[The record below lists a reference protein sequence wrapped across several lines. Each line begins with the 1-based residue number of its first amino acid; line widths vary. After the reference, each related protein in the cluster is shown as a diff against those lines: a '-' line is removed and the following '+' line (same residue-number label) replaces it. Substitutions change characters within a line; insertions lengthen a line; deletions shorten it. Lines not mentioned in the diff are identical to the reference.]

1 MIALS
6 VNGEARRLAVD
17 SVAGLLTC
25 LQVDTGRLGVAVAVA
40 VNDTVVRRADWA
52 THPLAEGDRV
62 EIVRPLRGG

>member
-17 SVAGLLTC
+17 SVTGLLTC
-25 LQVDTGRLGVAVAVA
+25 LQVDTGRLGVAVAV
-40 VNDTVVRRADWA
+40 NDRVVRRADWA

>member
-6 VNGEARRLAVD
+6 VNGEARQLAVD

-25 LQVDTGRLGVAVAVA
+25 LQVDTGRLGVAVA

>member
-1 MIALS
+1 MIALT

-25 LQVDTGRLGVAVAVA
+25 LQVDTGRLGVAVAV
-40 VNDTVVRRADWA
+40 NDTVVRRADWA
-52 THPLAEGDRV
+52 THPVAEGDRV

>member
-25 LQVDTGRLGVAVAVA
+25 LQVDTGRLGVAVAV
-40 VNDTVVRRADWA
+40 NDRVVRRADWA

>member
-1 MIALS
+1 MIALT

-25 LQVDTGRLGVAVAVA
+25 LQVDTGRLGVAVA

>member
-25 LQVDTGRLGVAVAVA
+25 LQVDTGRLGVAVAV
-40 VNDTVVRRADWA
+40 NDTVVRRADWA

>member
-1 MIALS
+1 MIALT

-17 SVAGLLTC
+17 SVSGLLTC
-25 LQVDTGRLGVAVAVA
+25 LRVDTGRLGVAVAV
-40 VNDTVVRRADWA
+40 NDRVVRRADWA

>member
-1 MIALS
+1 MIALT

-25 LQVDTGRLGVAVAVA
+25 LQVDTGRLGVAVAV
-40 VNDTVVRRADWA
+40 NDRVVRRADWA

>member
-1 MIALS
+1 MIALT

-25 LQVDTGRLGVAVAVA
+25 LQVDTGRLGVAVAV
-40 VNDTVVRRADWA
+40 NDRVVRRADWA
-52 THPLAEGDRV
+52 THPVAEGDRV